1 MKKRGLSFGSV
12 LTILLTAVVLAG
24 CVMVY
29 SAFHSDADVPMR
41 AQKMAGLLS
50 DTFMGYTPQPIDSN
64 VVVTSVTQA
73 PQLQPSVP
81 PVAPTPTAAPENQ
94 EITITLAGLASFD
107 SNISASA
114 YNRQTTVCE
123 FQPVFNGIAAFSDV
137 DVCIAAL
144 PQTLDASEKQYT
156 DDSAQPSAALALRA
170 AGFDT
175 VVLSPDAMLKEG
187 AQTVADTANA
197 LYQNGLVS
205 CGVNAE
211 QAAQLQ
217 WIIKG
222 NIKVALIGYAES
234 LSTKAANTLQTAA
247 GFGMLPAK
255 NMAEL
260 VSLITQARTQGA
272 NCVLVYYFWQDT
284 EVSQVTEGMRKA
296 ALEVTAAGGD
306 IIVGVGV
313 KRLLPAAWLS
323 TSDNDGIS
331 RRALVLYS
339 LGSIMTES
347 REAYDIAGALVHV
360 KLKQQGN
367 GMAVAALSYT
377 PTYIWKQTIGG
388 KEQYQVIRS
397 DQAPPAQMN
406 ENQQGVMSRS
416 LERTNESLQDTLKLF
431 TEE

>member
-50 DTFMGYTPQPIDSN
+50 DTFMGHTPQPIDSN
-64 VVVTSVTQA
+64 VVVTTVTQA
-73 PQLQPSVP
+73 PQLQLTAQPEM
-81 PVAPTPTAAPENQ
+81 PVPTAAPETQ
-94 EITITLAGLASFD
+94 EMTITLAGLASFD
-107 SNISASA
+107 DNISASV
-114 YNRQTTVCE
+114 YNKQTTVCE
-123 FQPVFNGIAAFSDV
+123 FQPLFNGMALFTDADI
-137 DVCIAAL
+137 CIAAL

-156 DDSAQPSAALALRA
+156 DDSAQPSAALSLRA
-170 AGFDT
+170 AGFDA
-175 VVLSPDAMLKEG
+175 VVLSPDAVLKKG
-187 AQTVADTANA
+187 AQAVGDTANA
-197 LYQNGLVS
+197 LYQNGLTP
-205 CGVNAE
+205 CGVNAG

-217 WIIKG
+217 WITKG
-222 NIKVALIGYAES
+222 NAKVALIGYAEN

-255 NMAEL
+255 NMDEL
-260 VSLITQARTQGA
+260 ASLIAQARAQGTD
-272 NCVLVYYFWQDT
+272 CVLVYYFWQDT
-284 EVSQVTEGMRKA
+284 EVNRVTEDMRKA

-331 RRALVLYS
+331 RRGLVLYS
-339 LGSIMTES
+339 LGSLMTES

-360 KLKQQGN
+360 KLKQQGSS
-367 GMAVAALSYT
+367 MIITDLSYT
-377 PTYIWKQTIGG
+377 PTYIWKQTISG

-406 ENQQGVMSRS
+406 ENQRAVMSRS

-431 TEE
+431 AEE